1 MDSESPKWTTV
12 KSGKGKKASSS
23 DAGGDGAAKKIRAAT
38 AGKPTPPME
47 PAGGVIDPDASAFS
61 ALDALTAKQEKT
73 AAAAAA
79 SSEDDG
85 AEEGKPG
92 DDGDDD
98 GFSVVTRKKKKPPA
112 SASSS
117 SAYAA
122 ADARGQG
129 VDGAFGWAPIPI
141 PGQPMPKKPKAPRPP
156 KTSLRAAASAIDATA
171 LTTYLREVRSISH
184 WSPHDRVGV
193 VNADP

>member
-1 MDSESPKWTTV
+1 
-12 KSGKGKKASSS
+12 
-23 DAGGDGAAKKIRAAT
+23 
-38 AGKPTPPME
+38 
-47 PAGGVIDPDASAFS
+47 
-61 ALDALTAKQEKT
+61 
-73 AAAAAA
+73 
-79 SSEDDG
+79 
-85 AEEGKPG
+85 
-92 DDGDDD
+92 
-98 GFSVVTRKKKKPPA
+98 VTRKKKKPPA